1 MDNGNG
7 HAANDHGHVNGHVE
21 PPRPIYYRTR
31 GGGAR
36 VRYSP
41 AARYPRCPCRVTY
54 AYPNDLV
61 LSLDDERRQL
71 VNTNRALLQE
81 VEELSVTVD
90 AQGARIVEL
99 EETVVNEIARTEA
112 ARDEVWR
119 VRGQLTRIV
128 EEVRDRVSGIL
139 AGTSML
145 IDEVMDTVQSLVPE
159 GTEEDPEENSK
170 EEIPPDSPTVD

>member
-1 MDNGNG
+1 M
-7 HAANDHGHVNGHVE
+7 
-21 PPRPIYYRTR
+21 
-31 GGGAR
+31 
-36 VRYSP
+36 
-41 AARYPRCPCRVTY
+41 
-54 AYPNDLV
+54 
-61 LSLDDERRQL
+61 
-71 VNTNRALLQE
+71 
-81 VEELSVTVD
+81 D

-145 IDEVMDTVQSLVPE
+145 IDEVIDTVQSLVPE